1 MHLGG
6 GGGGGGV
13 YALRVRAS
21 KICVCVLNW
30 VCQARHTFFER
41 TDEGKLP
48 VDWVNKN
55 AAFDELLVAS
65 YGPFSVTKVTSDR

>member
-6 GGGGGGV
+6 DGGRGGV
-13 YALRVRAS
+13 HALRVRAS
-21 KICVCVLNW
+21 KICLCVLNW

-48 VDWVNKN
+48 GECDK
-55 AAFDELLVAS
+55 L
-65 YGPFSVTKVTSDR
+65 